1 MTPAHRRESHNG
13 PQIIPNA
20 THARRSSDRLRVGLR
35 LVPVRGDAVSRL
47 VIMSGRLATDFGAGL
62 TVGLLAGTAVG
73 ATLASFLFFYGW
85 AN

>member
-1 MTPAHRRESHNG
+1 M
-13 PQIIPNA
+13 I
-20 THARRSSDRLRVGLR
+20 
-35 LVPVRGDAVSRL
+35 PVRRGQHNAKPIIHRTANPRGHLNRVRLGWRMVHLCGVAMSRL

-73 ATLASFLFFYGW
+73 ATLAAFLFFLG

>member
-1 MTPAHRRESHNG
+1 MVHLCGVAM
-13 PQIIPNA
+13 
-20 THARRSSDRLRVGLR
+20 
-35 LVPVRGDAVSRL
+35 SRL

-73 ATLASFLFFYGW
+73 ATLAAFLFFLG